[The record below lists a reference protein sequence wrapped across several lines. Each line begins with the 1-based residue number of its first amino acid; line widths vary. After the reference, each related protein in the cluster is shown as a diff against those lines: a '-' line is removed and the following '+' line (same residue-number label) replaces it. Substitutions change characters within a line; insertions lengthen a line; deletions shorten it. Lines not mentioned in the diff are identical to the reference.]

1 MNCSIIRE
9 FETATETHVLIGS
22 MERQYWKADSR
33 RQKENCKAKER
44 KAKNEHK
51 RSLGSVRQCDN
62 KQFEEFE
69 MEKFLYFQKLSQ
81 FSRTRFDILHE
92 TAKQTALKSKK
103 NAQRVRRKKTE
114 ILFDCTRN
122 WCKPIRK
129 YFPKLI

>member
-22 MERQYWKADSR
+22 MERQYWKADLR

-62 KQFEEFE
+62 KQLEVFSKVSYLNFPEPD
-69 MEKFLYFQKLSQ
+69 LIYYTKLPNKPHL
-81 FSRTRFDILHE
+81 RVKRL
-92 TAKQTALKSKK
+92 LK
-103 NAQRVRRKKTE
+103 E
-114 ILFDCTRN
+114 
-122 WCKPIRK
+122 
-129 YFPKLI
+129 